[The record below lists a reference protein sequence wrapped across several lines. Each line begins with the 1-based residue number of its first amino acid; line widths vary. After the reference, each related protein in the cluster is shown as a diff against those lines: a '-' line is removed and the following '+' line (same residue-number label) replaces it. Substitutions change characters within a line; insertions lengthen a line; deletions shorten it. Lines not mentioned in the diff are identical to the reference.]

1 MKALVVMPA
10 QHSEPLAEAF
20 AEADFDVRHAAS
32 GLYALTLIER
42 DRPHLIV
49 CAEATEDL
57 SGAELLEIIREDPLL
72 RVVKF
77 MLLVQDPTGPH
88 PKADALLR
96 LTSSPK
102 GVVQTACHLLG
113 VPEPATLIE
122 DSSLPEE
129 RKSALDESWYNGKIA
144 PGAAFQLLD
153 WLTGMGESGCLEM
166 NFSGGQARVH
176 FLEGKPF
183 HAEFGHQSGVSALR
197 EIFFATQNGVGTFS
211 CARKQPPELEPIPR
225 TLHEPIQNILLR
237 VVTQLDESLR
247 R

>member
-10 QHSEPLAEAF
+10 QYSEPLAEAF
-20 AEADFDVRHAAS
+20 AEADFDVRHTAS

-57 SGAELLEIIREDPLL
+57 AGAELLEIVREDPLL

-113 VPEPATLIE
+113 LPEPATLTASKE
-122 DSSLPEE
+122 HN
-129 RKSALDESWYNGKIA
+129 SALEESWYNGKVA

-183 HAEFGHQSGVSALR
+183 HVEFGSQSGVAALQ
-197 EIFFATQNGVGTFS
+197 EIFFATQSGVGTFS
-211 CARKQPPELEPIPR
+211 FARKPPAELEAIPR

>member
-1 MKALVVMPA
+1 VKALVVMPA
-10 QHSEPLAEAF
+10 PHGEPLVQAF

-96 LTSSPK
+96 LTSSPQ

-113 VPEPATLIE
+113 IPEPTTLM
-122 DSSLPEE
+122 EE
-129 RKSALDESWYNGKIA
+129 RKSPLGESWYNGKVA

-166 NFSGGQARVH
+166 SFSEGRARVH

-183 HAEFGHQSGVSALR
+183 HVEFGNQSGVSALR

-211 CARKQPPELEPIPR
+211 FARKQPPELEAIPR